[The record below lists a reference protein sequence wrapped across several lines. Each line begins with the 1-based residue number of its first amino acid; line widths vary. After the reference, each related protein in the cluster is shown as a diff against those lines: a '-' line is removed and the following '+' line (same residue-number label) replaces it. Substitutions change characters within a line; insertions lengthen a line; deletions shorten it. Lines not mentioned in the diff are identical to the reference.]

1 VVIYALKWK
10 QTGRIS
16 TVEAY
21 LTREQAQENA
31 DMNNKDIKVSRL
43 QRILGR
49 YWKVVTINVKEGK

>member
-1 VVIYALKWK
+1 MVIYALKWK